1 MATNIEIKAKV
12 KDFDGLV
19 RRVEALSDTPGVML
33 KQEDT
38 FFNTPNGR
46 LKLRVLAPDHG
57 ELIYYARDNASGPKR
72 SDYVISTTQEPD
84 TLKAVLAAA
93 WGIRG
98 VVRKQRLLYKVG
110 NTRIH
115 LDAVEGL
122 GTFMELEVVL
132 TAGQTEP
139 QGFATAVELMARLG
153 IADTDLVDVAYID
166 LLDHRFTETWP
177 CDDHAAQINPAERDR

>member
-12 KDFDGLV
+12 KDFDELV
-19 RRVEALSDTPGVML
+19 RLVETLSDAPGVTL
-33 KQEDT
+33 LQEDT
-38 FFNTPNGR
+38 FFNTPSGR

-57 ELIYYARDNASGPKR
+57 ELIHYARDNASGPKR

-84 TLKAVLAAA
+84 ALKAVLAAA

-98 VVRKQRLLYKVG
+98 VVRKQRLLYRVA

-132 TAGQTEP
+132 TAGQTEQ
-139 QGFATAVELMARLG
+139 QGFATAVGLMARLG
-153 IADTDLVDVAYID
+153 IADSDLVDVAYID
-166 LLDHRFTETWP
+166 LLDHWITETP
-177 CDDHAAQINPAERDR
+177 RCDDHAAQISPAERG

>member
-1 MATNIEIKAKV
+1 MAANIEIKARV
-12 KDFDGLV
+12 KDFDRLA
-19 RRVEALSDTPGVML
+19 RRAEALSDAPAVTL
-33 KQEDT
+33 EQEDT
-38 FFNTPNGR
+38 FFNTPGGR

-57 ELIYYARDNASGPKR
+57 ELIYYTRDDATGPKR
-72 SDYVISTTQEPD
+72 SDYLISTTTEPEA
-84 TLKAVLAAA
+84 LKTVLSAA

-115 LDAVEGL
+115 LDTVEGL

-132 TAGQTEP
+132 TAGQSEQ

-153 IADTDLVDVAYID
+153 IADADLVDVAYID
-166 LLDHRFTETWP
+166 LLDQRR
-177 CDDHAAQINPAERDR
+177 A